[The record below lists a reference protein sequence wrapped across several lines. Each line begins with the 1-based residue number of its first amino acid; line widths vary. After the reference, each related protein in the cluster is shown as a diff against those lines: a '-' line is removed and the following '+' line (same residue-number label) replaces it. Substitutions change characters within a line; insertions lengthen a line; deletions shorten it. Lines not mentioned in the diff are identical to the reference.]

1 MRLRIYQSDKGDCL
15 LVSGGRGSGGHILV
29 DGGMRK
35 AFQDHVS
42 ADLRRLA
49 AKNEALDLIYVSHID
64 QDHISGVLELLD
76 TVMAWRVYEYRKK
89 EGRKAKA
96 PEYPKMPSVKEIWHN
111 AFSDVLKDNAGPVE
125 RLLAQSSLVLGLS
138 SELTVQN
145 WAFRL
150 HELAYSVSEA
160 IQVSQRVSASQL
172 KIPLNTQFNGKLIM
186 TRSPAKREARIG
198 KMNVF
203 VIGPLPSEV
212 ERVRDEWKVWLRK
225 NKDRIRALKKEAE
238 ADARS
243 IGNSA
248 DRIADLLAA
257 RVDQLGNR
265 NDVTALNLASVMVLL
280 EEGKTKVLLTGDG
293 HSKDIL
299 KGLEHHN
306 KFDATGMLHVDVVK
320 VQHHGSEHN
329 YDVGMAE
336 RVTADNYVFCAN
348 GKHDNPDTRVVKLIC
363 ESHRKVRPKD
373 TFTLWF
379 NYAPDLAPAGKPRAY
394 MKKVKK
400 EVDNQIAASRGKI
413 KAKFL
418 EKSFFD
424 LTV

>member
-1 MRLRIYQSDKGDCL
+1 MKLRIYQSDKGDCL
-15 LVSGGRGSGGHILV
+15 LVSGSAGGHILV

-35 AFQDHVS
+35 AFQDHVR
-42 ADLRRLA
+42 ADLGKMA
-49 AKNEALDLIYVSHID
+49 AKQEALDLVYVSHID

-76 TVMAWRVYEYRKK
+76 NIMAWRVYEYRKK
-89 EGRKAKA
+89 QGANVKA
-96 PEYPKMPSVKEIWHN
+96 PKFPKMPAINEIWHN
-111 AFSDVLKDNAGPVE
+111 AFSEVLLENAAPVE

-138 SELTVQN
+138 SNLKLQELT
-145 WAFRL
+145 L
-150 HELAYSVSEA
+150 KHHELAYSVGEA
-160 IQVSQRVSASQL
+160 IQVSQRVSTSQL
-172 KIPLNTQFNGKLIM
+172 KIPLNTQFNGQLIM
-186 TRSPAKREARIG
+186 SRSPAKREARIG

-212 ERVRDEWKVWLRK
+212 ERVRDEWNAWLRK
-225 NKDRIRALKKEAE
+225 NKDRIRKLKKEAE
-238 ADARS
+238 GDARS

-248 DRIADLLAA
+248 DRIADLLAT
-257 RVDQLGNR
+257 RVDELGNR
-265 NDVTALNLASVMVLL
+265 EDVTAPNLASVMVLL

-293 HSKDIL
+293 HWEDIL
-299 KGLEHHN
+299 KGLEHHK
-306 KFDATGMLHVDVVK
+306 KFDAKGKLHVDVLK

-329 YDVGMAE
+329 YKVDMAE
-336 RVTADNYVFCAN
+336 RVTADHYILCGN

-379 NYAPDLAPAGKPRAY
+379 NCAPKVAPGKKPRAH

-400 EVDNQIAASRGKI
+400 EVDARIAASGGKI
-413 KAKFL
+413 KKKYL
-418 EKSFFD
+418 DKSFFD